1 MLYSPSI
8 VDASYPAL
16 PLLGASCTIW
26 APGTGIA
33 VDVVLPLMSAG
44 CSLLSPSSALG
55 TSMALPLM
63 SLEITNQ
70 LVVVSKY
77 ASLPSTTTGVY
88 VPRKRSPNPHSP
100 VEVRRAIQAG
110 HQTAASQTD
119 ISSTINVRLSEVE
132 SLVAELDGRLDA
144 VEDTTVS
151 THSAVA
157 DENIAIGQL
166 LYMKSNGHVALA
178 RANAASTMKVCGFAT
193 TAVSSGFAVKYNT
206 DGRLSIPDWTAII
219 GSASLTPGS
228 DYYLSTAT
236 AGLMTAAAPT
246 ATGSYVVR
254 VGNVMSTVIF
264 DIEIESSILL

>member
-33 VDVVLPLMSAG
+33 IDVVLPLMSAG

-166 LYMKSNGHVALA
+166 LYMKSTGHVGLA
-178 RANAASTMKVCGFAT
+178 RANSAT
-193 TAVSSGFAVKYNT
+193 TRKVTGLAVDSASSGHAVKYSA
-206 DGRLSIPDWTAII
+206 DGKLTLADWTAVAGTSALSPGADYFLSADNA
-219 GSASLTPGS
+219 GSIT
-228 DYYLSTAT
+228 T
-236 AGLMTAAAPT
+236 AAPT
-246 ATGSYVVR
+246 AAGVYVVR
-254 VGNVMSTVIF
+254 VGTALSVSIF
-264 DIEIESSILL
+264 DVEIGSPILL